1 MTYVAHHEKTN
12 LKGHTMPTLYHSPNT
27 RSSRVI
33 AQLLLMGKLDQVNV
47 VLVDVV
53 RNDGSGRADPN
64 NPHPEGKVPFLV
76 TDEGEEIRESAA
88 IMMYLDELYG
98 APLSIPVGEKGRGTF
113 LSWMMYY
120 GGVVEPAMV
129 AHFSEIRHPAMIGAF
144 RTMTEVG
151 ECLTKGLGD
160 KQFFLGDKITL
171 SDIII
176 ASAFQWAPHLT
187 PDFDNVKSWFNRVN
201 DALDLEALQA
211 FEARGMET
219 LKKAI

>member
-1 MTYVAHHEKTN
+1 
-12 LKGHTMPTLYHSPNT
+12 
-27 RSSRVI
+27 
-33 AQLLLMGKLDQVNV
+33 MGKLDQVNV

-53 RNDGSGRADPN
+53 RNDGSGRADAN

-98 APLSIPVGEKGRGTF
+98 APLSIPFGETGRGKF

-129 AHFSEIRHPAMIGAF
+129 AHYSEISHPAMIGTF

-151 ECLTKGLGD
+151 ECLAKGLGD
-160 KQFFLGDKITL
+160 KQFLLGDKITL
-171 SDIII
+171 SDIIM

-187 PDFDNVKSWFNRVN
+187 PDFDNVKSWFKRVN
-201 DALDLEALQA
+201 DALDLEALQV